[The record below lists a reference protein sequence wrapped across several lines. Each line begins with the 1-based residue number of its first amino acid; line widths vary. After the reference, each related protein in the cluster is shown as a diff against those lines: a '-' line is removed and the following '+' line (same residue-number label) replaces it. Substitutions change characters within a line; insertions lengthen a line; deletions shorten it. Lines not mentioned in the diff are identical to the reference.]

1 MNTDLIFQIID
12 WQEYNEKKT
21 TDSEKINYKTNKPY
35 VISKMKYFINIF
47 GRTVDEKSVCLR
59 VENFKPYFFIEI
71 PEEWKLSDINNFIV
85 LLNSHL
91 SNKKTN
97 AVILRDDDYD
107 DNESWKKQII
117 YKCLRKHK
125 ARGFTAGKLF
135 PFIAFFF
142 DDTFTFRALE
152 KVFGEDIPCPS
163 GNPYKGKKK
172 FQIYESNIEPY
183 IRFNHII
190 NTDTCGWIKVKD
202 YELEDRDNT
211 DIYAV
216 CDYAN
221 LERFD
226 NKNAAKF
233 RMLSWDIECYSH
245 DGSFPQATN
254 IENPII
260 QIGCVFQKYGESEP
274 YLRVMLS
281 LDTCDPIVGTDVRS
295 FKTEPELLLEFRNL
309 ILEEDPDILTGYNI
323 FGFDNEYIYERAKL
337 HNIEDEFSNLSRH
350 MGIEDGISKFLT
362 KNLSSSALG
371 DNVLKFFEMK
381 GRVQIDLL
389 KVVQRDH
396 KLDSYKLD
404 RVAENF
410 INQDITKFDGNKLY
424 VKNPKEFMIGNYI
437 EVLEN
442 DEIEGLEHIT
452 DKLKITDI
460 NYDEKYICIDK
471 HYDTY
476 KELIVTND
484 KCKKYKASLVKDD
497 ISPDDI
503 FSMYKKT
510 SADRKIVAEYC
521 MQDCVLVL
529 KLLNKLQV
537 LTNNI
542 AMANVCSVPLS
553 YIFLRGQGVKIFSLV
568 AKFNRKENY
577 VMPLLKKPSYDNDA
591 DDDVGYEGAIVF
603 EPTVGFYEESVW
615 VNDYSSLYPSSMIDR
630 NISHETLVTDPQY
643 MNLPDY
649 EYKSIT
655 FKNNDGSST
664 TCMYAKKK
672 DPTYDSKKFGILPQ
686 ILMNLLGERKA
697 TRKLMETEK
706 DPFVQSIMDGKQLA
720 LKVTANSLYG
730 QLGAK
735 TSPIFMIE
743 LAASTTAIGRK
754 QLELARDFVENHLNR
769 IMKEVYANLEN
780 HEKLDKIFNEELKD
794 KTGKPNLKDRDWV
807 IESVKD
813 IFSKYTIKP
822 ETLYG
827 DTDSVFNRPNFVNLE
842 GKPVSGP
849 ETIRPA
855 IILGQL
861 TSKLIQA
868 RQGYPQE
875 LSYEKVFC
883 PWIIVS
889 KKRYI
894 GKKYEEDDKKYKVA
908 SMGLVLKRRDNAP
921 IVKKVVGGLLKK
933 WMIDIDKQ
941 GGIDFIK
948 KSIYEIAAGKYPIRY
963 FVTSKTLKGKY
974 KGKRLDG
981 KHPKGSKCL
990 TEGVE
995 GKGGGG
1001 KGEGGKG
1008 RCECNG
1014 PWNWREVQC
1023 GIAHVT
1029 LCQKMAERDPGN
1041 EPASN
1046 ERIPYVAV
1054 EINEYEIK
1062 CKKKSDGKEEKILQG
1077 DKIEHP
1083 DYIEKNKLSI
1093 DYKFYIN
1100 NQIMN
1105 PTVQFLEIVTPE
1117 AQKIFDNLLNE
1128 LNKKTNKKLL
1138 VQKELNEFNLNKIG
1152 MKQNNLTSYFKTK
1165 KVVYE
1170 DVNVYSEEDNSD
1182 SEKSKGSLR
1191 ICND

>member
-245 DGSFPQATN
+245 DGSFPQASN

-274 YLRVMLS
+274 YLKVMLS
-281 LDTCDPIVGTDVRS
+281 LDTCDKIEGTDVRC
-295 FKTEPELLLEFRNL
+295 FKTEPELLLGFRDLLKREN
-309 ILEEDPDILTGYNI
+309 PDVLTGYNI
-323 FGFDNEYIYERAKL
+323 FGFDSEYVYEKVKL
-337 HNIEDEFSNLSRH
+337 YDLESEFCQLNRYMGFEDKA
-350 MGIEDGISKFLT
+350 SKFTT

-371 DNVLKFFEMK
+371 DNMLKFFEMK

-410 INQDITKFDGNKLY
+410 INQDITKFDGNKVY
-424 VKNPKEFMIGNYI
+424 VKNPKEFMIGNFI
-437 EVLEN
+437 EILEN
-442 DEIEGLEHIT
+442 DEIEGVEHIT
-452 DKLKITDI
+452 DKIKILDI
-460 NYDEKYICIDK
+460 NYTDKYLIINKQYDE
-471 HYDTY
+471 Y
-476 KELIVTND
+476 KELIVSND

-497 ISPDDI
+497 IHPEDI
-503 FSMYKKT
+503 FAMFKKT

-568 AKFNRKENY
+568 AKFNRKANY
-577 VMPLLKKPSYDNDA
+577 IMPVLKKPSYNNDDEDA
-591 DDDVGYEGAIVF
+591 VGYEGAIVF

-615 VNDYSSLYPSSMIDR
+615 VNDYSSLYPSSMIAT
-630 NISHETLVTDPQY
+630 NISHESLVADQQY
-643 MNLPDY
+643 MNLPNY
-649 EYKSIT
+649 EYKSVT
-655 FKNNDGSST
+655 FKNNDGTST
-664 TCMYAKKK
+664 TCTYAKKK
-672 DPTYDSKKFGILPQ
+672 DPTYDPKNFGILPQ
-686 ILMNLLGERKA
+686 ILMGLLGERKS
-697 TRKLMETEK
+697 TRKLMESET
-706 DPFVQSIMDGKQLA
+706 DPFVISIMDGKQLA

-735 TSPIFMIE
+735 TSPIFLLE
-743 LAASTTAIGRK
+743 LAASTTAVGRK
-754 QLELARDFVENHLNR
+754 QLELARDFVENHLDR
-769 IMKEVYANLEN
+769 IMKEVYVNLEN
-780 HEKLDKIFNEELKD
+780 PEKLDEIFNKELKD

-813 IFSKYTIKP
+813 IYSKYTIKP
-822 ETLYG
+822 STLYG
-827 DTDSVFNRPNFVNLE
+827 DTDSVFNRPNFFDLE

-849 ETIRPA
+849 ETIKPA

-861 TSKLIQA
+861 TSKLVQA
-868 RQGYPQE
+868 RQQYPQE

-933 WMIDIDKQ
+933 WMIDLNRQ
-941 GGIDFIK
+941 AGIDFIR
-948 KSIYEIAAGKYPIRY
+948 KSIYEIVEGKYPIRY

-990 TEGVE
+990 TEG
-995 GKGGGG
+995 K
-1001 KGEGGKG
+1001 K
-1008 RCECNG
+1008 CECSG
-1014 PWNWREVQC
+1014 PWNWKDVKC

-1029 LCQKMAERDPGN
+1029 LCQRMSERDPGN
-1041 EPASN
+1041 EPATN

-1054 EINEYEIK
+1054 EINEHDIK
-1062 CKKKSDGKEEKILQG
+1062 NIKKSQGKDEKILQG

-1083 DYIEKNKLSI
+1083 DYILKNKLNV
-1093 DYKFYIN
+1093 DYKFYLE

-1105 PTVQFLEIVTPE
+1105 PTVQFLEIVIKDSE
-1117 AQKIFDNLLNE
+1117 KIFTDQI
-1128 LNKKTNKKLL
+1128 KKLEIKHNNAMDQA
-1138 VQKELNEFNLNKIG
+1138 VYKKIG
-1152 MKQNNLTSYFKTK
+1152 MKQNNLSNYFKTK

-1170 DVNVYSEEDNSD
+1170 NENIYSEENEDDNSD
-1182 SEKSKGSLR
+1182 SESSKGSLR

>member
-1 MNTDLIFQIID
+1 MNKDLIFQIID
-12 WQEYNEKKT
+12 WQEYNEKT
-21 TDSEKINYKTNKPY
+21 LIETEKIDYKTKKPRE
-35 VISKMKYFINIF
+35 ITPSRYFINLY
-47 GRTVDEKSVCLR
+47 GRTADEKSVVLR

-71 PEEWKLSDINNFIV
+71 PEDWKLPDISNFITN
-85 LLNSHL
+85 LNTHL

-97 AVILRDDDYD
+97 AVVIKDEDYD
-107 DNESWKKQII
+107 ENEGWKKQII

-142 DDTFTFRALE
+142 DDTYTFSALD
-152 KVFGEDIPCPS
+152 KVFQEDIPCPS

-190 NTDTCGWIKVKD
+190 NTDTCGWIKVNN
-202 YELEDRDNT
+202 YETEDREFS
-211 DIYAV
+211 DIYAS
-216 CDYAN
+216 CDYSE
-221 LERFD
+221 LERFE
-226 NKNAAKF
+226 NKSAAKF

-245 DGSFPQATN
+245 DGSFPQASN

-274 YLRVMLS
+274 YLKVMLS
-281 LDTCDPIVGTDVRS
+281 LDTCDKIEGTDVRC
-295 FKTEPELLLEFRNL
+295 FKTEPELLLGFRDL
-309 ILEEDPDILTGYNI
+309 IKRENPDILTGYNI
-323 FGFDNEYIYERAKL
+323 FGFDSEYVYEKVKL
-337 HNIEDEFSNLSRH
+337 FDLESEFCQLNRYMGFEDKS
-350 MGIEDGISKFLT
+350 SKFVT

-371 DNVLKFFEMK
+371 DNMLKFFEMK

-404 RVAENF
+404 RVAESF
-410 INQDITKFDGNKLY
+410 INQDITKFDGNKVY
-424 VKNPKEFMIGNYI
+424 VKNPKEFMIGNFI
-437 EVLEN
+437 EILEN
-442 DEIEGLEHIT
+442 DEIEGVEHIT
-452 DKLKITDI
+452 DKIKILDI
-460 NYDEKYICIDK
+460 NYTEKYLTINK
-471 HYDTY
+471 EYDEY
-476 KELIVTND
+476 KDLIVTND

-497 ISPDDI
+497 IHPEDI
-503 FSMYKKT
+503 FTMFKKT

-568 AKFNRKENY
+568 AKFNRKANY
-577 VMPLLKKPSYDNDA
+577 VMPVLKKPSYNNDEEDA
-591 DDDVGYEGAIVF
+591 VGYEGAIVF

-615 VNDYSSLYPSSMIDR
+615 VNDYSSLYPSSMIAT
-630 NISHETLVTDPQY
+630 NISHESLVADQQF

-649 EYKSIT
+649 EYKNVT
-655 FKNNDGSST
+655 FKNNDGTTT
-664 TCMYAKKK
+664 TCVYAKKK
-672 DPTYDSKKFGILPQ
+672 DPTYDTKNFGILPQ
-686 ILMNLLGERKA
+686 ILMGLLGERKA
-697 TRKLMETEK
+697 TRKLMESET
-706 DPFVQSIMDGKQLA
+706 DPFVVSIMDGKQLA

-735 TSPIFMIE
+735 TSPIFMLE
-743 LAASTTAIGRK
+743 LAASTTAVGRK
-754 QLELARDFVENHLNR
+754 QLELARDFVENHLER
-769 IMKEVYANLEN
+769 IMKEVYNNLEN
-780 HEKLDKIFNEELKD
+780 PAKLNEIFNKELKD

-822 ETLYG
+822 STLYG
-827 DTDSVFNRPNFVNLE
+827 DTDSVFNRPNFMDLD
-842 GKPVSGP
+842 GKLVSGP
-849 ETIRPA
+849 ETIKPA
-855 IILGQL
+855 IVLGQL
-861 TSKLIQA
+861 TSKLVQA
-868 RQGYPQE
+868 RQQYPQE

-933 WMIDIDKQ
+933 WMIDLNRQ
-941 GGIDFIK
+941 AGIDFIR
-948 KSIYEIAAGKYPIRY
+948 KSIYEIIEGKHPIRY
-963 FVTSKTLKGKY
+963 FITSKTLKGKY

-981 KHPKGSKCL
+981 KHPKGSKC
-990 TEGVE
+990 TSE
-995 GKGGGG
+995 GK
-1001 KGEGGKG
+1001 K
-1008 RCECNG
+1008 CECSG
-1014 PWNWREVQC
+1014 PWNWKEVQC

-1029 LCQKMAERDPGN
+1029 LCQRMSERDPGN

-1054 EINEYEIK
+1054 EVNEHAIK
-1062 CKKKSDGKEEKILQG
+1062 SKKKSQGRDEKVLQG

-1083 DYIEKNKLSI
+1083 DYILKNKLRV
-1093 DYKFYIN
+1093 DYKFYLE

-1105 PTVQFLEIVTPE
+1105 PTVQFLEIVMEHPDKMFVD
-1117 AQKIFDNLLNE
+1117 AINSQ
-1128 LNKKTNKKLL
+1128 
-1138 VQKELNEFNLNKIG
+1138 VYSKIG
-1152 MKQNNLTSYFKTK
+1152 MKQNNLNDYFKTK
-1165 KVVYE
+1165 KIVYE
-1170 DVNVYSEEDNSD
+1170 NENVYSEGDDDTES
-1182 SEKSKGSLR
+1182 SKGSLR
-1191 ICND
+1191 ICNDDI